1 MPPSA
6 VKLPPGGNTQNLEDC
21 MTFEATK
28 RLTVALAGA
37 GLAIALAFGSPA
49 TARADVVDDL
59 ANEFTTA
66 PGAGEIPKLLNTSL
80 KLRAAGFRATNG
92 EMAALQDSLN
102 SRPNQTPM
110 INALKQMVA
119 GQTHRMQQ
127 AQAANRGQGP
137 VTVGINQYDP
147 NSPGGVSFGPGGVNF
162 GGAPNGP
169 YQIGGQPGTVVGP
182 PG

>member
-1 MPPSA
+1 
-6 VKLPPGGNTQNLEDC
+6 

-28 RLTVALAGA
+28 RLAAAVAGT
-37 GLAIALAFGSPA
+37 GLALALAFGSSA

-66 PGAGEIPKLLNTSL
+66 PGAGQIPKLLNQSL

-102 SRPNQTPM
+102 SRPNQTPL
-110 INALKQMVA
+110 INALKEMVS

-137 VTVGINQYDP
+137 VSIGINQYDP
-147 NSPGGVSFGPGGVNF
+147 TNPGGVSFGPGGVNI
-162 GGAPNGP
+162 GGGPNGP